1 MRKLRNKATSD
12 RQSGEWRIFNP
23 MEKIMFAIDRKI
35 LKFAAGLAA
44 AVCFSAAVHADATDS
59 GIDDPARAGY
69 YKAFTGKRV
78 VFVPLFMGLDLT
90 EGWSAVVAKDAAAN
104 GYKFEVRNSNWNT
117 AAGARTITSLISEKP
132 DVILVQN
139 PDVQS
144 YAKLLQQAEAAG
156 IHVIQVNMKTNIVTD
171 GYVGG
176 DWVLS
181 GQKMAA
187 WLGERCSA
195 GSASGKV
202 AILIGPPTA
211 APSAYTLKGA
221 QETLKKFPK
230 IKVVAVQNGEWDPS
244 KSKNVTQILLQQNP
258 DLCGII
264 GAWDVSDSGTAA
276 AIKEA
281 GKTGKVLLTTT
292 GGGARSSCEA
302 VQDGRFDLSLSSNVP
317 GQGRDLTNLIK
328 LFLSSN
334 AKPGVTRVSLYSPF
348 IELTKEHSN
357 PEKHCWSLEDLK

>member
-1 MRKLRNKATSD
+1 MVLIKQKL
-12 RQSGEWRIFNP
+12 
-23 MEKIMFAIDRKI
+23 
-35 LKFAAGLAA
+35 LKFTAGLVAAAG
-44 AVCFSAAVHADATDS
+44 FSAGLHAQATDT
-59 GIDDPARAGY
+59 GMDDPARAGY
-69 YKAFTGKRV
+69 YKAFQGKRV

-90 EGWSAVVAKDAAAN
+90 EGWAAVLTKDAAAN

-144 YAKLLQQAEAAG
+144 YAKLLQQAEQAG

-171 GYVGG
+171 GYMGG
-176 DWVLS
+176 DWVQS
-181 GQKMAA
+181 GEMMAK
-187 WLGERCSA
+187 WLGDRCST
-195 GSASGKV
+195 GTGKV
-202 AILIGPPTA
+202 AILVGPPTA
-211 APSAYTLKGA
+211 APSVYTLRGV
-221 QETLKKFPK
+221 QTTLAKYPK

-264 GAWDVSDSGTAA
+264 GAWDVADAGTAA

-292 GGGARSSCEA
+292 GGGARSACLG
-302 VQDGRFDLSLSSNVP
+302 VQEGKFDMNVSSDVP

-334 AKPGVTRVSLYSPF
+334 AKPGTTRVSLYSPF
-348 IELTKEHSN
+348 TVLTKERSN
-357 PEKHCWSLEDLK
+357 PDKHCWSLEDLK

>member
-1 MRKLRNKATSD
+1 MLAIHQKLMKRAIGLGAVLCLSATV
-12 RQSGEWRIFNP
+12 
-23 MEKIMFAIDRKI
+23 
-35 LKFAAGLAA
+35 LAQG
-44 AVCFSAAVHADATDS
+44 TEN
-59 GIDDPARAGY
+59 GIQDPARDGY
-69 YKAFTGKRV
+69 YKAFKDKRV

-104 GYKFEVRNSNWNT
+104 GYKFEIRNSNWNT

-132 DVILVQN
+132 DVIMVQN

-144 YAKLLQQAEAAG
+144 YAKLMQQAEKVG

-176 DWVLS
+176 DWHES
-181 GQKMAA
+181 GARMAA
-187 WLGERCSA
+187 WISERCSA
-195 GSASGKV
+195 GSGKV

-211 APSAYTLKGA
+211 APSAYTLRGA
-221 QETLKKFPK
+221 QEEFKKHPK

-258 DLCGII
+258 DLCGIV
-264 GAWDVSDSGTAA
+264 GAWDISDQGTAV

-292 GGGARSSCEA
+292 GGGARASCEA
-302 VQDGRFDLSLSSNVP
+302 LQDGRFDFVLSSNVP

-328 LFLSSN
+328 QFLSSN
-334 AKPGVTRVSLYSPF
+334 QKPGTTRVALYSPF
-348 IELTKEHSN
+348 VELTKERSN
-357 PEKHCWSLEDLK
+357 PDKYCWNLADLK